1 MMSLVRMGK
10 KNQQLKDVR
19 YQKNI
24 SDFAG
29 VKAK

>member
-1 MMSLVRMGK
+1 MMSLVRME